1 MAASG
6 AGTGG
11 LVGAWTLAN
20 SATAQIEVTIAAT
33 PRLGKPNVSTSVA
46 SEDRAGRSP
55 RSGSHRR
62 NGPFLPFWSVLFA
75 AYQRFQLTAHPQR
88 PSVDRQHNRVE
99 VY

>member
-11 LVGAWTLAN
+11 LAGAWTLAN
-20 SATAQIEVTIAAT
+20 SATAQIEVTTAAT
-33 PRLGKPNVSTSVA
+33 PRLGKPNVS
-46 SEDRAGRSP
+46 RARLRGSGGRSP

-62 NGPFLPFWSVLFA
+62 NGPFLLFWSVLFA
-75 AYQRFQLTAHPQR
+75 AYQRFQLTTHPQR